1 MGIYLNPGTIEFQES
16 LNSEIYI
23 DKTGLI
29 DKTNALLRTK
39 QKFICISRPRRFGK
53 SMAADMLAAY
63 YECGEDSE
71 KLFAGLAISRA
82 ESFYKHLNQYDVLKI
97 NMQELKCWEV
107 EASGSI

>member
-1 MGIYLNPGTIEFQES
+1 MGSYLNPGTIEFQES

-63 YECGEDSE
+63 YDCKKDTSD
-71 KLFAGLAISRA
+71 LFDDLQIAQA
-82 ESFYKHLNQYDVLKI
+82 ESYQKYRNK
-97 NMQELKCWEV
+97 
-107 EASGSI
+107 